1 MEHTSD
7 FTTIRSVLL
16 RDWEPIISNDLLPDD
31 EYDSYIPA
39 IIDLLKSDSS
49 AEQLAGYLTNI
60 ERDYMEVET
69 NPERTS
75 LVAKN
80 LVAAWKSRNPAL

>member
-7 FTTIRSVLL
+7 FITIRFVLL
-16 RDWEPIISNDLLPDD
+16 RDWGPIISNDLLPDD

-69 NPERTS
+69 NPERTA